1 MAGFAPGFFWILPIP
16 KINNKCSVSV
26 KEYKKRR
33 WCVREMAKRTKKND
47 PQQKNKKGF
56 DSSRL
61 NQEFA
66 HEIGS
71 AATNK
76 IHKDKA
82 KKEKTPKNNG
92 EYKD

>member
-1 MAGFAPGFFWILPIP
+1 LGGM
-16 KINNKCSVSV
+16 K
-26 KEYKKRR
+26 
-33 WCVREMAKRTKKND
+33 MAKKNKKND

-56 DSSRL
+56 DSAVL

-71 AATNK
+71 SATNK

-82 KKEKTPKNNG
+82 KKEKASKNNG
-92 EYKD
+92 EFKG

>member
-1 MAGFAPGFFWILPIP
+1 MLEGGFL
-16 KINNKCSVSV
+16 
-26 KEYKKRR
+26 
-33 WCVREMAKRTKKND
+33 MAKKNKKND

-56 DSSRL
+56 DSAVL
-61 NQEFA
+61 NEEFA

-82 KKEKTPKNNG
+82 KKEKAQKNDG
-92 EYKD
+92 EYTGGL

>member
-1 MAGFAPGFFWILPIP
+1 
-16 KINNKCSVSV
+16 
-26 KEYKKRR
+26 
-33 WCVREMAKRTKKND
+33 MAKKNKKND

-56 DSSRL
+56 DSAVL
-61 NQEFA
+61 NEEFS

-82 KKEKTPKNNG
+82 KKEKAPKNDG
-92 EYKD
+92 EYTGGL

>member
-1 MAGFAPGFFWILPIP
+1 MYCFKGGM
-16 KINNKCSVSV
+16 N
-26 KEYKKRR
+26 
-33 WCVREMAKRTKKND
+33 MAKKTKKND

-56 DSSRL
+56 DSAVI

-66 HEIGS
+66 HEFGS

-82 KKEKTPKNNG
+82 KKEKAPKNNG
-92 EYKD
+92 KYKGQ

>member
-1 MAGFAPGFFWILPIP
+1 
-16 KINNKCSVSV
+16 
-26 KEYKKRR
+26 
-33 WCVREMAKRTKKND
+33 MAKKNKKND

-56 DSSRL
+56 DSAVL
-61 NQEFA
+61 NEEFA

-82 KKEKTPKNNG
+82 KKEKASKNDG
-92 EYKD
+92 EYTGGL